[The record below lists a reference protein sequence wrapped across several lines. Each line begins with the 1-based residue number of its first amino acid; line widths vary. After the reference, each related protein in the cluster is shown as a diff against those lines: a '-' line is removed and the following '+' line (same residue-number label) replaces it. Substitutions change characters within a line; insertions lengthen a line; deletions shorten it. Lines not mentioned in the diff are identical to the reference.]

1 MLCKKININ
10 IIKQIIYKLLFLT
23 NASRF
28 KKIKLTKKDVIKV
41 KNLKALARGTGGA
54 SSGFNDENS
63 QVKNKESIIA
73 RGPKKHS
80 TNSKENEK
88 KAVVSLNSLNA
99 IETKSKKFII

>member
-1 MLCKKININ
+1 M
-10 IIKQIIYKLLFLT
+10 FLT

-41 KNLKALARGTGGA
+41 QNLKALARGTGGA

-80 TNSKENEK
+80 TNSKEYEK
-88 KAVVSLNSLNA
+88 IAAVSLNSLKT
-99 IETKSKKFII
+99 IEAKSKKLTI

>member
-1 MLCKKININ
+1 M
-10 IIKQIIYKLLFLT
+10 FLI

-28 KKIKLTKKDVIKV
+28 KKIKLAKKDVIKIQ
-41 KNLKALARGTGGA
+41 NLKALARGIGGA

-88 KAVVSLNSLNA
+88 IAFVSLNSLNT
-99 IETKSKKFII
+99 IEDKSKKFII